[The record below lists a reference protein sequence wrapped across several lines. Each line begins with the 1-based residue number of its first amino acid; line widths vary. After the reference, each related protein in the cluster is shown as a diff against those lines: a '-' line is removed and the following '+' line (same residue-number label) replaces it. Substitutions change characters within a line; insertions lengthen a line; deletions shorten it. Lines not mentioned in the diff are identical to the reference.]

1 MSPNTRSHRGAGPVP
16 RASSAA
22 STVSL
27 LNDRGGALSRR
38 GRVTGTSRAAA
49 SFEKSRGSSTGVP
62 YSPNKNVGLS
72 SRTLLFSEFR
82 ASIRDSF
89 EFCEI
94 RIQIPENF
102 QISKI
107 RPTNCENV
115 LRLVKI
121 SNIPL
126 NVAKEDAKT
135 LNLKIDI
142 LE

>member
-1 MSPNTRSHRGAGPVP
+1 MSPNTRSHRGAAVRP

-62 YSPNKNVGLS
+62 YSPKKNVGLS

-94 RIQIPENF
+94 PENF

-121 SNIPL
+121 SNILL